1 MGMPIGSKIAVNPKN
16 KTIAGRVDNETYR
29 KCIEIMERDN
39 ISKSEVIRR
48 GIDLQY
54 KNEQSGK

>member
-1 MGMPIGSKIAVNPKN
+1 MGMPKGSKIAQNPKD
-16 KTIAGRVDNETYR
+16 KMIAGRVDDATYQ

-54 KNEQSGK
+54 KNEESGK